1 MIVAFDLEG
10 TLVDAELFPALGEC
24 NGKKPALDDITDKAM
39 RGELEFNTSLG
50 MRMELVHGMSIDT
63 VRKVA
68 ESLSLSSGARETV
81 SEVIRLGGIPIIVTG
96 GFDVLANRVARLLG
110 IEFVCCNRFVV
121 QNSRITGITEPVVTA
136 KGKAEKL
143 LGLASWLGVKPDRC
157 VAVGDGANDIHMMNA
172 AGLSIAFNGRRK
184 VCETASVSIR
194 GNDLRM
200 ILPYIKEFADLKRPI
215 DRELV
220 VKQF

>member
-24 NGKKPALDDITDKAM
+24 NRRRPLLDDITDKAM
-39 RGELEFNTSLG
+39 RGELDFSTSLG

-63 VRKVA
+63 VRLVA
-68 ESLSLSSGARETV
+68 ESLSLSNGAMETV
-81 SEVIRLGGIPIIVTG
+81 SEIRRLGGIPIIVTG
-96 GFDVLANRVARLLG
+96 GFDVLANRVASLLG

-121 QNSRITGITEPVVTA
+121 ENGCITGITEPVVTA

-157 VAVGDGANDIHMMNA
+157 VAVGDGANDIHMMTV

-184 VCETASVSIR
+184 VCEVASVSIR
-194 GNDLRM
+194 ENDLRM
-200 ILPYIKEFADLKRPI
+200 ILPYIKEFADLESPM
-215 DRELV
+215 DREILV
-220 VKQF
+220 NQI